1 MRPLTKR
8 EQAAATVAAIRAKYP
23 NPEKR
28 GEEGSWCSRDGMR
41 YCVGGAYALFQRRHI
56 PGFKTAAYTHNIQFA
71 GVESL
76 VLANEAGDFERAWQL
91 LEDILAA

>member
-8 EQAAATVAAIRAKYP
+8 EKAAATVAAIRAKYP

-28 GEEGSWCSRDGMR
+28 GESPWCSPDGLR
-41 YCVGGAYALFQRRHI
+41 YCVGGAYALFQGGYSPH
-56 PGFKTAAYTHNIQFA
+56 FKHYRNVSDLILT
-71 GVESL
+71 
-76 VLANEAGDFERAWQL
+76 NEAGDFERAWQL